1 MTENIYQPMMMR
13 VTSDRPEAPEVRTLH
28 LEFLEESDRVRFFA
42 AYRVGMFGLW
52 GVPGAGE
59 SAFSIAS
66 PPTRPAYV
74 ECTFRRTGRVT
85 AALADREVGQTLTLR
100 GPYGQ
105 PFPLE
110 TWRGRNLIFVAGGI
124 GLPPLRSVLWNVL
137 DRRNEFAEV
146 TLVYGARTA
155 ADLLYKEELAQWAE
169 RRDMRLVTTVDPGGE
184 SPDWTGRVGL
194 VPAVL
199 EDLAPPASPG
209 RSPATPGRSP
219 AAGSEAPARSVA
231 LVCGPP
237 IMIKFTLPVL
247 TKLGFAPADI
257 YTTLENRMKCG
268 LGHCGRCNVGSKF
281 VCRDG
286 PVFSLQQLQTMQT
299 ADL

>member
-1 MTENIYQPMMMR
+1 MTENLYQPMMMR
-13 VTSDRPEAPEVRTLH
+13 VASDRLEAPEVRTLH
-28 LEFLEESDRVRFFA
+28 LEFLEESDRIRFFA
-42 AYRVGMFGLW
+42 AYCVGMFGLW

-59 SAFSIAS
+59 SALCIAS
-66 PPTRPAYV
+66 PPTRSDYV

-85 AALADREVGQTLTLR
+85 AALADREVGQALTLR
-100 GPYGQ
+100 GPYGR

-110 TWRGRNLIFVAGGI
+110 TWRGRSLVFVAGGI

-137 DRRNEFAEV
+137 DRRPEFGEV

-155 ADLLYKEELAQWAE
+155 ADLLYKDELAQWAE
-169 RRDMRLVTTVDPGGE
+169 RGDLRLVTTVDPGGQ

-194 VPAVL
+194 VPTVL
-199 EDLAPPASPG
+199 EDLAP
-209 RSPATPGRSP
+209 
-219 AAGSEAPARSVA
+219 AGAGAVA

-286 PVFSLQQLQTMQT
+286 PVFSLEQLRAMET

>member
-1 MTENIYQPMMMR
+1 MTETENLYQPTILR
-13 VTSDRPEAPEVRTLH
+13 VASDRLEAPEVRSLH
-28 LEFLEESDRVRFFA
+28 LEFVEESDRVRFFA

-59 SAFSIAS
+59 SALCIAS
-66 PPTRPAYV
+66 PPTRSAYV

-110 TWRGRNLIFVAGGI
+110 TWRGRSLVFVAGGI

-137 DRRNEFAEV
+137 DRRPEFAEV
-146 TLVYGARTA
+146 TLLYGARTA
-155 ADLLYKEELAQWAE
+155 ADLIYKEELAQWAE
-169 RRDMRLVTTVDPGGE
+169 RRDMRLVTTVDPGGQL
-184 SPDWTGRVGL
+184 PDWTGRVGL
-194 VPAVL
+194 VPTVL
-199 EDLAPPASPG
+199 EALAPA
-209 RSPATPGRSP
+209 
-219 AAGSEAPARSVA
+219 AAGAVA

-268 LGHCGRCNVGSKF
+268 VGHCGRCNVGSKF

-286 PVFSLQQLQTMQT
+286 PVFSLEQLRAMET

>member
-13 VTSDRPEAPEVRTLH
+13 VASDRLEAPEVRTLH

-59 SAFSIAS
+59 SAFCIAS
-66 PPTRPAYV
+66 PPTRTAYV

-85 AALADREVGQTLTLR
+85 SALADREVGQTLTLR

-110 TWRGRNLIFVAGGI
+110 TWRGRNLVFVAGGI

-137 DRRNEFAEV
+137 DRRPEFAEV
-146 TLVYGARTA
+146 TVVYGARTA
-155 ADLLYKEELAQWAE
+155 ADLLYKDELARWTARGDLQ
-169 RRDMRLVTTVDPGGE
+169 LVTTVDPGGE

-199 EDLAPPASPG
+199 EELAPAAAGAAGSAAPG
-209 RSPATPGRSP
+209 RSPET
-219 AAGSEAPARSVA
+219 PARSVA

-237 IMIKFTLPVL
+237 IMIRFTLPVL
-247 TKLGFAPADI
+247 TKLGFAPGDI

-268 LGHCGRCNVGSKF
+268 VGHCGRCNVGSKF

-286 PVFSLQQLQTMQT
+286 PVFSLQQLHEMQT
-299 ADL
+299 ADM

>member
-1 MTENIYQPMMMR
+1 MTENLYQPMMMR
-13 VTSDRPEAPEVRTLH
+13 VASDRLEAPDVRTLH

-59 SAFSIAS
+59 SAFCIAS
-66 PPTRPAYV
+66 PPTRTGYV

-85 AALADREVGQTLTLR
+85 SALADREVGQTLTLR

-110 TWRGRNLIFVAGGI
+110 TWRGRSLVFVAGGI

-137 DRRNEFAEV
+137 DRRPEFAEV
-146 TLVYGARTA
+146 TVVYGARTA
-155 ADLLYKEELAQWAE
+155 ADLLYKDELAQWAE
-169 RRDMRLVTTVDPGGE
+169 RGDLRLVTTVDPGGE
-184 SPDWTGRVGL
+184 TPDWTGRVGL
-194 VPAVL
+194 VPTVL
-199 EDLAPPASPG
+199 EKLAP
-209 RSPATPGRSP
+209 
-219 AAGSEAPARSVA
+219 AGAGSVA
-231 LVCGPP
+231 LICGPP
-237 IMIKFTLPVL
+237 VMIKFTLPVL
-247 TKLGFAPADI
+247 VGLGFAPAAI

-286 PVFSLQQLQTMQT
+286 PVFSLEQLRAMET
-299 ADL
+299 ADM